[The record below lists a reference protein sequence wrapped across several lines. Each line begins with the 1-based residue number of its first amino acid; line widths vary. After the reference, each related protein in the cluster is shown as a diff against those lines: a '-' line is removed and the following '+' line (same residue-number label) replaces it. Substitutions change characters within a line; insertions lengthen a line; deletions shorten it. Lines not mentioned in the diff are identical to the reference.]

1 MKKFCISL
9 VAALFLIASLPLS
22 NISAQSNEEYQLFSL
37 REKTNL
43 ETASGETIS
52 LEQGAIFYS
61 LNNDQ
66 GKKTISFQGETL
78 LVDSDFLEIAV
89 DEQNGIEFVKED
101 QTSIIKEISL
111 EQDTTIYDNGENLKP
126 IAVFPKGL
134 KVQIY
139 DEDETSYKFLLGNR
153 GVHLL
158 KKDLNE
164 TIDNK
169 NEVIS
174 SEDPEI
180 DTEKPQQPIGSE
192 IIEEEAESIEEATKQ
207 SEQNETNLE
216 SANQSINKVQGQMEE
231 SIISKEPLN
240 QVPSSSAVMSALTA
254 EKSIRDFTSADNFFK
269 VDNNLPIYDNRSGAL
284 VKIGNLT
291 KGQIYK
297 RIGEI
302 SNWHKI
308 SVGNFT
314 GYIHKSG
321 TEPAVNNLTNIN
333 NSKNSSIIIKVKTI
347 TPIYDNSNGMV
358 KFANFVP
365 GVSIPIIGE
374 HGNWYSVDV
383 GGRVGYIYKTNVTRD
398 FTPGDQ
404 FFRADSNLPI
414 YDNRS
419 GALVKIGNLTD
430 GQVYKRTGELSNWH
444 KITVG
449 NFTGYINKSGTE
461 PAVNDLT
468 NINTGKNTNI
478 IVKVKSVT
486 PVYDNS
492 KGMTKFANLVPGVE
506 LPILGE
512 HGNWYSVDV
521 GGRVGYIYKPSVT
534 REFTS
539 QDQFFKANDNLPIY
553 DNRTGALI
561 KVGNLTEGQVYKR
574 VGELSNWHK
583 IVFGEIT
590 AFIHKGGTEPASN
603 TLTNLNPGKENT
615 DVIVRVK
622 SITPVY
628 DNSTGMTKFANIEPG
643 VSLPVIGELN
653 NWYSIDIG
661 SRIGYVHKGNVET
674 GKVIHQNTTIYD
686 YSLSYML
693 DKQMSV
699 KPQTDLYKGR
709 IAYISADDEYV
720 DTNTNIG
727 FPREGII
734 SASALNIR
742 DGKTIT
748 SHIYGQLKAGAK
760 VNLLG
765 LENGWY
771 KIALPYDWYNA
782 KREDV
787 EKYVNPANFDLN
799 STQALQFLLLSKSSN
814 VYENELNLILKGK
827 GILDNKGSSFAQA
840 SSKYQINEIYLISH
854 ALLETGN
861 GSSELA
867 NGIIVDTVNGQK
879 VTPKK
884 VYNMYGVSAFDD
896 CAVRCGSEYA
906 YQQGWDTPEKA
917 IIGGA
922 AFVAEEYI
930 HNNKDTLY
938 KMRWNPAN
946 PGTSQYAT
954 DIGWAYK
961 QVNNMS
967 KLYGMINNYTLY
979 YDVPVFK

>member
-1 MKKFCISL
+1 MRKFCISL
-9 VAALFLIASLPLS
+9 VAALFLLASLPLS

-52 LEQGAIFYS
+52 LEQGAMFYS
-61 LNNDQ
+61 LNDNQ
-66 GKKTISFQGETL
+66 EKKTISFQGETL
-78 LVDSDFLEIAV
+78 LVDSDSLEIAV
-89 DEQNGIEFVKED
+89 DEQNGVEFIEEA
-101 QTSIIKEISL
+101 QSSIVNEILL
-111 EQDTTIYDNGENLKP
+111 EQQTTIYDNGEDLNP

-139 DEDETSYKFLLGNR
+139 DEDETSYKFILGNR
-153 GVHLL
+153 GVYLL
-158 KKDLNE
+158 KKDLNV
-164 TIDNK
+164 TLN
-169 NEVIS
+169 NQTEVTS
-174 SEDPEI
+174 PEVPEV
-180 DTEKPQQPIGSE
+180 DTNQSQQPNGSE
-192 IIEEEAESIEEATKQ
+192 INGEETETIEEATRQ
-207 SEQNETNLE
+207 SDKNEANLKSAIE
-216 SANQSINKVQGQMEE
+216 SLNKVQGQMEE
-231 SIISKEPLN
+231 SILTKEPLN
-240 QVPSSSAVMSALTA
+240 QGATSNTVMSALTA

-269 VDNNLPIYDNRSGAL
+269 VDSNLPIYDNRSGSL

-291 KGQIYK
+291 QGQIYK
-297 RIGEI
+297 RIGEL

-314 GYIHKSG
+314 GFIHKSG

-333 NSKNSSIIIKVKTI
+333 NSKNSSNFITVKTI

-365 GVSIPIIGE
+365 GVSVPIIGE

-383 GGRVGYIYKTNVTRD
+383 GGRVGYIYKTNVTKE
-398 FTPGDQ
+398 FKSKDQ

-419 GALVKIGNLTD
+419 GSLVKIGNLTN
-430 GQVYKRTGELSNWH
+430 GQVYKRTGELSKWH

-449 NFTGYINKSGTE
+449 NFTGYIHKSGTE
-461 PAVNDLT
+461 PAVNNLT
-468 NINTGKNTNI
+468 NVNTKKNSNI
-478 IVKVKSVT
+478 VVKVKSVT

-492 KGMTKFANLVPGVE
+492 KGMTKFANLVPGID

-512 HGNWYSVDV
+512 HGNWYSVDI

-561 KVGNLTEGQVYKR
+561 KVGNLSEGQVYKR

-583 IVFGEIT
+583 IIFGEIT
-590 AFIHKGGTEPASN
+590 AFIHKGGTEPAAN
-603 TLTNLNPGKENT
+603 TLTNLNQGKENT

-653 NWYSIDIG
+653 DWYSIDIG

-674 GKVIHQNTTIYD
+674 GKVIHQDTTIYD

-709 IAYISADDEYV
+709 IAYISANDEYV

-727 FPREGII
+727 FPREGVI
-734 SASALNIR
+734 SASTLNIR
-742 DGKTIT
+742 DGNTLT
-748 SHIYGQLKAGAK
+748 SHIYGQLKSGVK

-765 LENGWY
+765 YENGWY
-771 KIALPYDWYNA
+771 TIELPYGWYNA
-782 KREDV
+782 KRADV
-787 EKYVNPANFDLN
+787 EKYVNPANFDIN
-799 STQALQFLLLSKSSN
+799 STQSLQFLLLSKSSN

-827 GILDNKGSSFAQA
+827 GILDNEGSSFAQA
-840 SSKYQINEIYLISH
+840 SSKYQINEVYLISH

-861 GSSELA
+861 GTSELA

-884 VYNMYGVSAFDD
+884 VYNMYGVGAFDN